1 VTRQHAD
8 FLDDPSAKL
17 RFLVLAAAL
26 FVLLKTF
33 WIYIV
38 DADSAAR
45 RAAADRDFAEAATG
59 AADSFRERIDGRL
72 RGLAHIGNLAR
83 AGALDNAESFEIAA
97 ASVHETA
104 REFLAINLVDADR
117 RIVRVWPAE
126 ANAGV
131 LGRVVGQSPAVISIL
146 ESARD
151 TDTPRATGIVDLFQ
165 GGKGIATYYPIR
177 RDGNFVGYVN
187 GVFRLDAI
195 VGWTGKPVDARYTA
209 RVQTEGAIGPPPA
222 GTHRHAIPILDRT
235 IEFDI
240 VDTGDEPTPQPII
253 AKLALGVALSAGCA
267 GLLYFWL
274 ITRDSGASREAM
286 LSSILLAAPDAI
298 VAADVDGIVRVFTP
312 AAEKMFGLP
321 ARAAIGEPLDRL
333 LPAGARAG
341 HREHLAAFAAS
352 GAHTRLMGD
361 WRTIRGL
368 RASGEEFPVMVTLG
382 KSEFA
387 GRSLMTAILRDMT
400 EIGRIHEDLVTLA
413 DQRMREAERAQ
424 AANQAKTMF
433 LATMSHELRTPLN
446 AIIGFSD
453 IAARE
458 MFGPIGNARYKD
470 YLVNIRQ
477 SGENLLAII
486 NDVLD
491 LSNVE
496 VGAYRFEPVDFDLG
510 ELLDATGKQLAPLTE
525 TKGLVFR
532 TDLPRGTIAHG
543 DLRATRQI
551 AVNLLSNAIKFTE
564 PGGEISLS
572 AGPAAA
578 GFVAFEVRDTGRGI
592 SPEDIDRVGR
602 PFVQVGD
609 AYRSEVKGTGL
620 GLAISSAFAKGMG
633 GSVDIKSTL
642 GTGTRVTVTLPA
654 SPAGLKTNI

>member
-1 VTRQHAD
+1 LARLHAD
-8 FLDDPSAKL
+8 PLADPHTAL
-17 RFLVLAAAL
+17 RNLAPALVL
-26 FVLLKTF
+26 FVLLSALWAYF
-33 WIYIV
+33 AQNDRAAQRALEERAFA
-38 DADSAAR
+38 DAASD
-45 RAAADRDFAEAATG
+45 AADRLRD
-59 AADSFRERIDGRL
+59 RIDSRL
-72 RGLAHIGNLAR
+72 RGLAHIRDLAR
-83 AGALDNAESFEIAA
+83 AGALGDPEHFDIAA
-97 ASVHETA
+97 SSVHGIA
-104 REFLAINLVDADR
+104 RDFLAINLVDAER

-126 ANAGV
+126 TNADA
-131 LGRVVGQSPAVISIL
+131 LGRVVGQTPAIVAIL
-146 ESARD
+146 ERARD
-151 TDTPRATGIVDLFQ
+151 TDTPRATGVVDLFQ
-165 GGKGIATYYPIR
+165 GGRGIATYFPIR
-177 RDGNFVGYVN
+177 RDGEFLGYVN
-187 GVFRLDAI
+187 GVFRLDAF
-195 VGWTGKPVDARYTA
+195 VRLTGGSPEMRHAT
-209 RVQTEGAIGPPPA
+209 RVHTEGAAGPPPE
-222 GTHRHAIPILDRT
+222 GTLRHAIPILDRT
-235 IEFDI
+235 IELDVAETATAPAPGPFAL
-240 VDTGDEPTPQPII
+240 Q
-253 AKLALGVALSAGCA
+253 LALGFALSAACA
-267 GLLYFWL
+267 GLLYFGL
-274 ITRDSGASREAM
+274 ATRSAGASREAM

-298 VAADVDGIVRVFTP
+298 VATDTDGIIRVFTP
-312 AAEKMFGLP
+312 AAEKMFGIP
-321 ARAAIGEPLDRL
+321 ARAAIGGPLDRL
-333 LPAGARAG
+333 LPTAARAG
-341 HREHLAAFAAS
+341 HRAHLASFAAS
-352 GAHTRLMGD
+352 GARSRLMGD

-382 KSEFA
+382 KTEFA

-400 EIGRIHEDLVTLA
+400 EMGRIHEDLVTLA

-491 LSNVE
+491 LSKAE
-496 VGAYRFEPVDFDLG
+496 VGAYRFEPEDFDLG
-510 ELLDATGKQLAPLTE
+510 EVLDATGKQLAPLTE

-532 TDLPRGTIAHG
+532 TDLPRGTVAHG

-564 PGGEISLS
+564 PGGEVSLS
-572 AGPAAA
+572 AGPAAD

-620 GLAISSAFAKGMG
+620 GLAISRAFAHGMG

-642 GTGTRVTVTLPA
+642 GTGTRVTVRLPA
-654 SPAGLKTNI
+654 SSAGSKTNV